1 METKSGIETGFEA
14 IQRGMETLKVEL
26 AKKDKRIQQ
35 LEEVQALS
43 DLFRQVNTYMGS
55 ILDFESMLDML
66 SDVLVGA
73 MGVSACAILVEIG
86 ESRQV
91 KEKHTNAASQ
101 VRFSPEFFDIVAR
114 VMGVTQTSLL
124 VNNLERQSIDGFT
137 KGALI
142 VFSLH
147 RGTNRYGLIAAHYDQ
162 SGMITKQREEFFSLI
177 AGQLGVYFENA
188 RLYTQMRESAIT
200 DGLTQ
205 LRNRAYLE
213 TLIKENHYRGSGQ
226 LGVFLLDIDHFKKV
240 NDVHGHPVGDVVL
253 RAVGRLMFEEVRRL
267 GGRSFRYGGEE
278 MLAVFADQDPVV
290 VSQCAKT
297 LLMRIRSE
305 VFQTEACVRFQVT
318 ASFGVCSDTADKPLT
333 EMIQNADLAL
343 YEAKHTGRNRVVAF
357 RDPVMPNIK
366 MSEQ

>member
-1 METKSGIETGFEA
+1 METKSGIESGFDI
-14 IQRGMETLKVEL
+14 IQRGLDTLKGEL
-26 AKKDKRIQQ
+26 ARKEKRIQQ
-35 LEEVQALS
+35 LEEVVALS
-43 DLFRQVNTYMGS
+43 DLFRQVNSYMGS
-55 ILDFESMLDML
+55 ILDFDSMLDMVG
-66 SDVLVGA
+66 DVLVGA
-73 MGVSACAILVEIG
+73 MGVSACAILMEIG

-91 KEKHTNAASQ
+91 KEKTMDAAWKGH
-101 VRFSPEFFDIVAR
+101 FTLEFFDIASR
-114 VMGVTQTSLL
+114 VMGVTRTSML
-124 VNNLERQSIDGFT
+124 VNNLERQSIDGFG
-137 KGALI
+137 KGAMI

-147 RGTNRYGLIAAHYDQ
+147 RGENRYGLIAAYYDQ

-213 TLIKENHYRGSGQ
+213 TLIKEDHYRGTER

-240 NDVHGHPVGDVVL
+240 NDVHGHPVGDAVL
-253 RAVGRLMFEEVRRL
+253 RTVGRLLFEEVRRL

-278 MLAVFADQDPVV
+278 LLAVFTDQDPVAV
-290 VSQCAKT
+290 AKCAKT

-305 VFQTEACVRFQVT
+305 VFENGTGVRFQVT
-318 ASFGVCSDTADKPLT
+318 ASFGVCSDTGDKPLRALI
-333 EMIQNADLAL
+333 EEADQAM
-343 YEAKHTGRNRVVAF
+343 YHAKNSGRNRVVAF
-357 RDPVMPNIK
+357 RDPVMPNVR